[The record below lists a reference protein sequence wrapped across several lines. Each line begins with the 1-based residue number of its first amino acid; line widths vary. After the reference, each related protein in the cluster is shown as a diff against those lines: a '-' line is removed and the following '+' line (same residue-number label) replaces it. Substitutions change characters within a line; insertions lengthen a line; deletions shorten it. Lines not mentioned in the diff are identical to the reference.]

1 MRERGGR
8 EGKQNDIIYL
18 QFVGLD
24 VEGKWKKISPLY
36 ETKIVFDLMKKRVI
50 SQVKVAIL
58 SKEEH
63 SKFQNGTVDT
73 ALV

>member
-1 MRERGGR
+1 MLKENG
-8 EGKQNDIIYL
+8 
-18 QFVGLD
+18 
-24 VEGKWKKISPLY
+24 KKISPLY